1 MNARVG
7 PESGFDYDPG
17 AVDGSS
23 QDRCIAVDH
32 RREAGGLRVAWI
44 VARVSQVRAGSRRI
58 YTSAMAVAEF
68 TTPLDLEKI
77 RADFPILAQPVHGKR
92 LVFLD
97 SAASSQKPR

>member
-1 MNARVG
+1 VIRAYHRFGMNARVG

-44 VARVSQVRAGSRRI
+44 VARV
-58 YTSAMAVAEF
+58 
-68 TTPLDLEKI
+68 
-77 RADFPILAQPVHGKR
+77 
-92 LVFLD
+92 
-97 SAASSQKPR
+97 